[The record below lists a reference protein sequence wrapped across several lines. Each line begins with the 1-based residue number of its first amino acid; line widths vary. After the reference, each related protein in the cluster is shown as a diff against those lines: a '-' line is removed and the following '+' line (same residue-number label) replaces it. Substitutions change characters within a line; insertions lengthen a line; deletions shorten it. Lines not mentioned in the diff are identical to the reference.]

1 MAEIP
6 GFLLRH
12 KITVEPL
19 LGDGPY
25 GEQYGPPVEVPCWLD
40 SKRRLVRNA
49 DGDEVV
55 SETTAYCRMDRELL
69 FPTDS
74 RVTLPG
80 PAETKVY
87 VISTQRH
94 DDAGLGAWQ
103 HLEVTM

>member
-1 MAEIP
+1 MADLP
-6 GFLLRH
+6 GWLLRH

-25 GEQYGPPVEVPCWLD
+25 GEQYGPPVEVPCFLD
-40 SKRRLVRNA
+40 RKRRLVRNA
-49 DGDEVV
+49 NGDEVV
-55 SETTAYCRMDRELL
+55 SETTVYCPLDAEGS

-80 PAETKVY
+80 PSGTVAY
-87 VISTQRH
+87 VISTQPH
-94 DDAGLGAWQ
+94 DDGGLGAWQ

>member
-1 MAEIP
+1 MP
-6 GFLLRH
+6 H

-25 GEQYGPPVEVPCWLD
+25 GEMYGPPAVVPCFLD
-40 SKRRLVRNA
+40 RGRRLVRNA
-49 DGDEVV
+49 NGDEVV
-55 SETTAYCRMDRELL
+55 SEVTAYCPLSAEES

-80 PAETKVY
+80 TTETVAY
-87 VISTQRH
+87 VIAAHPR
-94 DDAGLGAWQ
+94 DDGGLGAWQ